1 MRSAF
6 SDFAY
11 PVLSFG
17 RCQRQEYRS
26 CELLYP
32 NRSAIKQQPY
42 DGSDQS
48 SVTTKKPDH
57 CANDH
62 KRGPKLQDR
71 GLVAS
76 DCKSQFAQKIAPYS
90 HYYCSSSLNGLRS
103 GRQAGSTDI
112 SHLPGS
118 WSCDLASCRPLLS
131 STQLGLAIF
140 NSLSQH

>member
-6 SDFAY
+6 SDCPY
-11 PVLSFG
+11 PVLRFG
-17 RCQRQEYRS
+17 RYQRQEYRS

-76 DCKSQFAQKIAPYS
+76 DCKSQFAQKIPFTPTIIVVA
-90 HYYCSSSLNGLRS
+90 LDGLRS

-112 SHLPGS
+112 SHLSGS

-140 NSLSQH
+140 NSLRQH